1 MAPSDPKHA
10 FRFCPSCNEEVYTYT
25 VEAALGP
32 ELRCSACGLPLATAA
47 TLAPGQ
53 LECVLVA
60 DDNRLYRTLLRDVLL
75 ERKLAATVEL
85 CAGGAELLSRA
96 ATRFHDHLPVKLVIL
111 DVMMTPLNGPA
122 TGMAFRAL
130 EKGLGISP
138 AAPILFVSGSQ
149 VDEAMKALLGK
160 CAPALFLH
168 KGVDKGPAALGQR
181 LEQVMATLLR
191 AANAG
196 GRGR

>member
-25 VEAALGP
+25 VQADLGP
-32 ELRCSACGLPLATAA
+32 EVRCSACGLPLATAA
-47 TLAPGQ
+47 QLAPER

-60 DDNRLYRTLLRDVLL
+60 DDNRFYRTLLRDVLL
-75 ERKLAATVEL
+75 ERKLAATVEV
-85 CAGGAELLSRA
+85 CAGGTELLSRA
-96 ATRFHDHLPVKLVIL
+96 AARFHDHLPVKLVIL

-138 AAPILFVSGSQ
+138 PAPILFVSGSP

-168 KGVDKGPAALGQR
+168 KGADKGPAALGQR

-191 AANAG
+191 AAGPG
-196 GRGR
+196 GAKR